1 MGRDRNSLKP
11 RQGQAV
17 VYAAL
22 LFVVVG
28 LMFSLRYCSTPPP
41 GTEKSI
47 GKSGGDTI
55 DVAITYSP
63 MTMYRYADT
72 LGGFSYDLLR
82 ELGDSSGLAL
92 KFHPVTSTT
101 KALEGLSDGLY
112 DVVVSGMA
120 RIMDLDSSFVFT
132 SDIYL
137 DKQVLVQRRDS
148 IGDVRFSSQLDLAG
162 AEVLVEGSSPA
173 YWRLRHLSE
182 EIGDSITIH
191 SDFDYTSEQLFIKV
205 AVGEAECAVV
215 NESVARAMASDYPD
229 VDISTDISFT
239 QFQSWICR
247 RDDMILLKR
256 LNQLIDSF
264 KVSEEYKDL
273 ATRYGISSLIPA
285 AD

>member
-1 MGRDRNSLKP
+1 MGRDRNSLRP

-41 GTEKSI
+41 GAEKSVV
-47 GKSGGDTI
+47 KSGGDTI

-82 ELGDSSGLAL
+82 ELGDSAGLAL

-101 KALEGLSDGLY
+101 KALEGLRGGLY

-120 RIMDLDSSFVFT
+120 RITDLDSSFVFT

-148 IGDVRFSSQLDLAG
+148 LGDVRFSSQLDLAG

-215 NESVARAMASDYPD
+215 NESVARAMVPDYPD

-247 RDDMILLKR
+247 RGDSELLNR
-256 LNQLIDSF
+256 LNSLIDTF
-264 KVSEEYKDL
+264 KVSQRYEVILK
-273 ATRYGISSLIPA
+273 RYGVKGGSL
-285 AD
+285 